1 MVGAL
6 RRKKENATTAS
17 HHCRLSS
24 HQVVGHY
31 DDVLDLAFVGEKRH
45 HVAVATN
52 FRDIRV
58 LDTATLSATSL
69 HGHTDMVLS
78 LTASKDGR
86 LLVSGSKVRR

>member
-1 MVGAL
+1 MSL
-6 RRKKENATTAS
+6 
-17 HHCRLSS
+17 

-31 DDVLDLAFVGEKRH
+31 DDVLDLAFVGEKRQ

-58 LDTATLSATSL
+58 LDTTTLSATSL

-78 LTASKDGR
+78 LTASQDGR
-86 LLVSGSKVRR
+86 LLVSGSKVSRWCTTVGNVR